1 MFKKK
6 KNKETKENPEI
17 TTWKVKKLKTLQGTD
32 IDK

>member
-6 KNKETKENPEI
+6 KNKVTKDNPEI
-17 TTWKVKKLKTLQGTD
+17 TSWKVKKLKTLQGTD